1 MKIYTEVNYIWK
13 DDKLVQTNSKSF
25 DYEGEVAQAHTKK
38 GGPRYARFNIPHNHQ
53 IAEATGMTSETADK
67 ISDTGEGSLLENIP
81 TINDIKDVVSKGPTG
96 GYPKEWADKIYGGS
110 TKDAVTSI
118 QETYKDFEGGVK
130 SFIEGEIPFQDT
142 TDDETEDGTIL
153 TTPEEREAVLK
164 QGKVAEGGRKKT
176 YGRQFMAGD
185 PLSASILA
193 PKL

>member
-13 DDKLVQTNSKSF
+13 DDKLVQTDSKSF

-38 GGPRYARFNIPHNHQ
+38 GGPSWARFNVPHNHK

-67 ISDTGEGSLLENIP
+67 VSDIYEGS
-81 TINDIKDVVSKGPTG
+81 DIEKG
-96 GYPKEWADKIYGGS
+96 I
-110 TKDAVTSI
+110 TSI

-130 SFIEGEIPFQDT
+130 SFIKSEIPFHDT

-153 TTPEEREAVLK
+153 TTPEEREAVLQ
-164 QGKVAEGGRKKT
+164 QGKVAEGGRKKK

-193 PKL
+193 P